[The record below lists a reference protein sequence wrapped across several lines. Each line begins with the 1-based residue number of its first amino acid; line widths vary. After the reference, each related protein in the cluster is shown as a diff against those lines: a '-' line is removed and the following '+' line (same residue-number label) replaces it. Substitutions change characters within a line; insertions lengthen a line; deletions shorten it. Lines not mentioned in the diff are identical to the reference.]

1 MIGNVQGIHFI
12 HLVAVFLEHFVSSVL
27 ANHPRSALLSFCQQD
42 SHHIFFSFLNSN
54 LLCLNCQKSNNA
66 ILSAYLLIIPYE
78 GFSRKKKT
86 MYDQIAHLFITPNG
100 SWFAIRHRV
109 SWVVLKCCR
118 GIINDASECMKK
130 QRFEL
135 GRKI

>member
-1 MIGNVQGIHFI
+1 MFKVFI
-12 HLVAVFLEHFVSSVL
+12 LFIWWQFFWSILFPLYLPIILDQHCCLSVSKIV
-27 ANHPRSALLSFCQQD
+27 
-42 SHHIFFSFLNSN
+42 ITFFFFLNSN
-54 LLCLNCQKSNNA
+54 LFCLNFQKSNNA